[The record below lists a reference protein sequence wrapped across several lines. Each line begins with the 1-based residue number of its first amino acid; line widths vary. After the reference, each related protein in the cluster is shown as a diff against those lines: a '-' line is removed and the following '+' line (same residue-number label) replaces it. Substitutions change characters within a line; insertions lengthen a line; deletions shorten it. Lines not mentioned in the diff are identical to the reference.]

1 MKKNKKSLRIGGIAL
16 LCVVFVAAAAGVMAW
31 RLVFSSVG
39 KNEQTCHVYI
49 KPGTTYEE
57 FVRELNHE
65 VGMRHPSIFRIIARY
80 KHFAERM
87 HPGRYAV
94 TPGMQASELM
104 NAIMVGR
111 QEPVKLTIH
120 NIRTQ
125 EELVRLL
132 RNRLMPDSTAFV
144 AALTDSAV
152 CADVGMT
159 PETVRCLFLPDTY
172 EVLWT
177 ITPRELLAMM
187 KRYYDAYW
195 TPERC
200 ARADS
205 IGLTPIQVATMA
217 SIVEEESGR
226 EDEHARIAGLYI
238 NRLHKGMK
246 LQADPTVKFALGD
259 FTIRRILHEHLQV
272 ASPYNTYHVVGL
284 PPAPIRLAMKN
295 TMNRVLHYEHH
306 DYLYM
311 CAKEDFSGHHNF
323 AADYATHKA
332 NARRYQQ
339 ALNERNIR

>member
-1 MKKNKKSLRIGGIAL
+1 MKKNKKSLHIAGIVL
-16 LCVVFVAAAAGVMAW
+16 LCVMLSAAAAGIVAW
-31 RLVFSSVG
+31 HWVFSPVG
-39 KNEQTCHVYI
+39 KNDQVQYVYI
-49 KPGTTYEE
+49 KPRTTYEE
-57 FVRELNHE
+57 FVQELNHE
-65 VGMRHPSIFRIIARY
+65 VGMRHPRVFRSIARY

-87 HPGRYAV
+87 RPGRYAV
-94 TPGMQASELM
+94 TPGTHASELM

-111 QEPVKLTIH
+111 QEPIKLTIH

-132 RNRLMPDSTAFV
+132 HNRLMPDSTAF
-144 AALTDSAV
+144 ASILADSAV
-152 CADVGMT
+152 CAGAGMT
-159 PETVRCLFLPDTY
+159 PETMRCLFLPDTY
-172 EVLWT
+172 HVLWT
-177 ITPRELLAMM
+177 VTPQELITMM

-195 TPERC
+195 TAERR
-200 ARADS
+200 AQADS
-205 IGLTPIQVATMA
+205 IGLTPVQVATVA
-217 SIVEEESGR
+217 SIVEEESGQK
-226 EDEHARIAGLYI
+226 DEHARIAGLYI

-272 ASPYNTYHVVGL
+272 ASPYNTYHVTGL
-284 PPAPIRLAMKN
+284 PPAPIRLALKS
-295 TMNRVLHYEHH
+295 TMEHVLHYEHH